1 MPVTVLSFVCQVC
14 PVKLVNMYFMVKLRF
29 FFFSQERN
37 FGNVLYQS
45 ELRRHG
51 LGTQISQAVLNGISF
66 HATRPAQPI
75 SLGAFEPFHDM
86 MIFNILGKNS
96 SFLFGEWVQCIR

>member
-1 MPVTVLSFVCQVC
+1 
-14 PVKLVNMYFMVKLRF
+14 MVKLRF

-45 ELRRHG
+45 EMHCHA
-51 LGTQISQAVLNGISF
+51 LGAQMRQAVSNGISL

-75 SLGAFEPFHDM
+75 SLGASEPFHDM
-86 MIFNILGKNS
+86 MIFNISGKNS

>member
-1 MPVTVLSFVCQVC
+1 MSSQISFRKERQFSE
-14 PVKLVNMYFMVKLRF
+14 PRNKARKH

-45 ELRRHG
+45 ELLRHG
-51 LGTQISQAVLNGISF
+51 LGAQISQAVLSGISF

>member
-51 LGTQISQAVLNGISF
+51 LGAQMRQAVLNGISF

-96 SFLFGEWVQCIR
+96 SFLFGEWVQ